1 MADGPHKHQLGN
13 RDLKQVQQDIQNQFD
28 EKRSLQRRTENLLK
42 YVLVPFGALLP
53 ILALILWIESST
65 VFEFFSIQSI
75 TSLAGEATTETFL
88 QDYHSELVLAVAVFG
103 IFTLLAQAIYFVF
116 VKFFPIAIELMSS
129 TEMRSG
135 VKPSRY
141 AVIHRDTA
149 DEKAEQLLLLDLI
162 SALED
167 NQEILSDLQTHFDQS
182 LQYLQKGVI
191 LLISTLLVIFVPLIA
206 QSSLG
211 FAVGGAG
218 AAVAGALI
226 LLNEVTLANYSD
238 LIVHDPKTDFT
249 ITVAVLA
256 ILPLSMFSDAPLII
270 VGPLVAAVILTY
282 AAILFFAI
290 SVDFDRRLAIATR
303 TLIFTVIAVILL
315 SLVQVG
321 LRGLPTVALNTSLGV
336 IGSLVYSIGVLLLIS
351 IIEAAGQAG
360 LPFAISVIDKFRRGH
375 GGENG

>member
-28 EKRSLQRRTENLLK
+28 EKRSLQTRAENLVK

-65 VFEFFSIQSI
+65 VLEFFSLQSI
-75 TSLAGEATTETFL
+75 TSLAREATTATFL
-88 QDYHSELVLAVAVFG
+88 QDYHSELVLAVAIFG

-116 VKFFPIAIELMSS
+116 VKFFPMAIELMSS

-141 AVIHRDTA
+141 AAIHRDAA
-149 DEKAEQLLLLDLI
+149 DEKAEKLLLLDLI

-167 NQEILSDLQTHFDQS
+167 NQEILNNLQAHLDQS

-191 LLISTLLVIFVPLIA
+191 LLTSSLLVIFVPLIA

-211 FAVGGAG
+211 FVVGGAG
-218 AAVAGALI
+218 AAVVGTLM
-226 LLNEVTLANYSD
+226 LLNEVTLANYRD
-238 LIVHDPKTDFT
+238 LIVHDPETDFT
-249 ITVAVLA
+249 IAVAVLA
-256 ILPLSMFSDAPLII
+256 ILPLSIFSDASFII
-270 VGPLVAAVILTY
+270 VGPLVAAVILAY
-282 AAILFFAI
+282 AAVLYFAI

-303 TLIFTVIAVILL
+303 TLIFTVIAVMLL
-315 SLVQVG
+315 SLVQAGV
-321 LRGLPTVALNTSLGV
+321 RDLPTVVLNISLGV
-336 IGSLVYSIGVLLLIS
+336 IGSLVYAIGVLLLIS
-351 IIEAAGQAG
+351 IIDAAGQAG
-360 LPFAISVIDKFRRGH
+360 LPFATSIIDKLRRSH